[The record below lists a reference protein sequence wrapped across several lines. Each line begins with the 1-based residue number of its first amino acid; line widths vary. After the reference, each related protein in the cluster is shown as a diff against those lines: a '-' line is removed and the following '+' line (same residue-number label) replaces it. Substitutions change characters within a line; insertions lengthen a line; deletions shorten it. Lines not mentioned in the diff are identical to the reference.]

1 MLLAVALLLYSF
13 IDCASADAR
22 RVRNLPKAAWFLVI
36 LMPIVGPLAWLFA
49 GRPPRE
55 SQSWPLR
62 PGSRPEQPRTLAPE
76 DDPAFLE
83 ALRRRKAEMCIRD
96 RATSRRLSGTG
107 GAKQLARSPGGLQRY
122 RSADP
127 VWS

>member
-1 MLLAVALLLYSF
+1 MVRYLPMLLAVALLLYSF

-62 PGSRPEQPRTLAPE
+62 PGSRPEQPRTLAPD

-83 ALRRRKAEMCIRD
+83 ALRRRKADED
-96 RATSRRLSGTG
+96 LLKKWEDDLRRREQ
-107 GAKQLARSPGGLQRY
+107 QLRGDESEDAG
-122 RSADP
+122 
-127 VWS
+127 

>member
-1 MLLAVALLLYSF
+1 MVRYLPMLLAVALLLHSF

-62 PGSRPEQPRTLAPE
+62 PGSRPEQPRTLAPD

-83 ALRRRKAEMCIRD
+83 ALRRRKADED
-96 RATSRRLSGTG
+96 LLKKWEDDLRRREQ
-107 GAKQLARSPGGLQRY
+107 QLRGDESEDAG
-122 RSADP
+122 
-127 VWS
+127 

>member
-1 MLLAVALLLYSF
+1 MVRYLPMLLAVALLLYSF

-62 PGSRPEQPRTLAPE
+62 PGPRPEQPRTLAPD

-83 ALRRRKAEMCIRD
+83 ALRRRKADED
-96 RATSRRLSGTG
+96 LLKKWEDDLRRREQ
-107 GAKQLARSPGGLQRY
+107 QLRGDESEDAG
-122 RSADP
+122 
-127 VWS
+127 

>member
-1 MLLAVALLLYSF
+1 MVRYLPMLFAVALLLYSF

-62 PGSRPEQPRTLAPE
+62 PGSRPEQPRTLAPD

-83 ALRRRKAEMCIRD
+83 ALRRRKADED
-96 RATSRRLSGTG
+96 LLKKWEDDLRRREQ
-107 GAKQLARSPGGLQRY
+107 QLRGDESEDAG
-122 RSADP
+122 
-127 VWS
+127 